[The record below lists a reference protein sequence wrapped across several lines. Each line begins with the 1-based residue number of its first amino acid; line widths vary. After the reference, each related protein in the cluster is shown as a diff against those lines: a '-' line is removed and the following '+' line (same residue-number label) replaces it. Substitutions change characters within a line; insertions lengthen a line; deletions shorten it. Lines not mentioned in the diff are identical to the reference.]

1 MICLLKTWAP
11 WKAIVP
17 MGGRTL
23 SWKWKRRKASEDPLA
38 QACYECC
45 DPSATLGF
53 TFHFFFRSFHVTIMS
68 PCLSPCQSFVIF
80 KFNLSESSFS
90 LTAIFVRFTMIWEV
104 FQAAS
109 PDFGCRNAAMDLD
122 WLWEG
127 STISTPR
134 RKAQSRPPKLG
145 RSAGLVESGTASR
158 KPRSASRKTLA
169 EAMAAGSQV
178 LSWRGDTLQS
188 IELANQAS
196 REMGHHFRD
205 CVLAKAAHDRLRA
218 ARWAQRKSEKSWATG
233 DHGPDRSE
241 EVRNAVCKA
250 FTEPGLRPEI
260 PNLME
265 KTVSL
270 QTSSRRASMARRM
283 SLKTEQPERRK
294 SLQANVMERRSSQG
308 PTKMMKYNRLQRLLA
323 AKQAE
328 FDALAPSMQDKLRL
342 AFNHAKDEA
351 WKVSF
356 L

>member
-1 MICLLKTWAP
+1 M
-11 WKAIVP
+11 
-17 MGGRTL
+17 
-23 SWKWKRRKASEDPLA
+23 
-38 QACYECC
+38 
-45 DPSATLGF
+45 
-53 TFHFFFRSFHVTIMS
+53 
-68 PCLSPCQSFVIF
+68 IF
-80 KFNLSESSFS
+80 KLNLSESSFS
-90 LTAIFVRFTMIWEV
+90 LAATFVRNDDLRGGKQPRQI
-104 FQAAS
+104 
-109 PDFGCRNAAMDLD
+109 FGCRNVAMDLD
-122 WLWEG
+122 WLWGG

-145 RSAGLVESGTASR
+145 RSGGSVESCKASR

-218 ARWAQRKSEKSWATG
+218 ARWAQRKSERSWPTG
-233 DHGPDRSE
+233 DHVDRSQ

-250 FTEPGLRPEI
+250 FTEPGLRPDI

-265 KTVSL
+265 KTASL
-270 QTSSRRASMARRM
+270 QAPSRRASMARRM
-283 SLKTEQPERRK
+283 SVKAEQPERRK
-294 SLQANVMERRSSQG
+294 SLQANVVERRSSQG

-351 WKVSF
+351 FMRLEVFADFKSF
-356 L
+356 FLQE

>member
-1 MICLLKTWAP
+1 MICLLKTSPVEGYCSYGCWQHTQLE
-11 WKAIVP
+11 VS
-17 MGGRTL
+17 GL
-23 SWKWKRRKASEDPLA
+23 ASEDPLA

-45 DPSATLGF
+45 GPSATLRF
-53 TFHFFFRSFHVTIMS
+53 TFHIFFRSFHVTIMS

-90 LTAIFVRFTMIWEV
+90 LTAIFLCGSRWFERFFE
-104 FQAAS
+104 AAS

-145 RSAGLVESGTASR
+145 RSTGLVESCTASR

-265 KTVSL
+265 KNSKPSNIFTESLYGKAHVS
-270 QTSSRRASMARRM
+270 
-283 SLKTEQPERRK
+283 E
-294 SLQANVMERRSSQG
+294 
-308 PTKMMKYNRLQRLLA
+308 NRTTWEEEESTGQCHG
-323 AKQAE
+323 E
-328 FDALAPSMQDKLRL
+328 T
-342 AFNHAKDEA
+342 
-351 WKVSF
+351 
-356 L
+356 